1 MSLPRYEQKTKE
13 TPHVQTRHDIRC
25 SWYPRTRFGRSLC
38 AIPWARSIVDLLNKE
53 LNTVLNMPEV
63 REQLARQS
71 MESAGGSP
79 EDLDKILKDQLLVW
93 QKALNSA
100 GIKPE

>member
-1 MSLPRYEQKTKE
+1 
-13 TPHVQTRHDIRC
+13 
-25 SWYPRTRFGRSLC
+25 
-38 AIPWARSIVDLLNKE
+38 
-53 LNTVLNMPEV
+53 VLNMPDV

-79 EDLDKILKDQLLVW
+79 EDLDKILKEQLVVW